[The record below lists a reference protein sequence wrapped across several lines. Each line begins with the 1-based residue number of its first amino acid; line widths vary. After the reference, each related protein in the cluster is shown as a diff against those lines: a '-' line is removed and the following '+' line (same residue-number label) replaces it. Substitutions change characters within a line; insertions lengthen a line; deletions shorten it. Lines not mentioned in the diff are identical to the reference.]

1 MVKLYKNRKNRKG
14 DFTLIEIKIL
24 DKYNTESKKK
34 INNVTHILMIFYTFI
49 NLFFSI
55 NLHSAET
62 ELGYIVIDEI
72 LINNNKI
79 PKSID
84 KNSITVFSNNNSDI
98 IVIAPE
104 DVIEIRFHLQNT
116 NKKKVPILFRTTLI
130 SSKDTSYQTYN
141 ANYITYSQF
150 KEDNYTFIVSAFNPQ
165 ISSFTKDK
173 MLKIRVSRLE
183 KKSLD
188 SLKSKMLLL
197 ASKDKLIDSLI
208 KIKAENKSMFSIGNI
223 LIFIFVILLIFLI
236 FLVIFNKNFAQKLK
250 SFKFM
255 ENNNID
261 NIEQLKSENTRL
273 RAELDALRGQI
284 DNMQSRSQELN
295 QKNVELEDN
304 VSKLSKT
311 KADLEDLQLQKD
323 ELFAV
328 IIHDI
333 KNPAALIK
341 SLVELLNSYDLN
353 SNEQQDVIN
362 DIIATTKRIV
372 SLSHEV
378 SRVLALEGGK
388 LRMEFEKFDVID
400 VVKDV
405 FRRNNIKVKE
415 KEQVASFSVDD
426 NISQLEADPQ
436 KLDEVLDNLYSNAI
450 KFTPINGSVQIKV
463 KEVDDAIVFEISD
476 TGPGLTE
483 GDLKN
488 AFQRG
493 AKLSAKPTS
502 GESSTGLGLWIVKK
516 LVEAHH
522 GKVWVRS
529 SIGKGSIFSFSM
541 PKTQE
546 DSNKIID
553 LN

>member
-1 MVKLYKNRKNRKG
+1 
-14 DFTLIEIKIL
+14 
-24 DKYNTESKKK
+24 
-34 INNVTHILMIFYTFI
+34 MIFYIFI

-197 ASKDKLIDSLI
+197 ASKDKLIDSLS
-208 KIKAENKSMFSIGNI
+208 KIKAENKSMFSTGNI

>member
-24 DKYNTESKKK
+24 NKYNTESKKK
-34 INNVTHILMIFYTFI
+34 INNVTHILMIFYIFI

-197 ASKDKLIDSLI
+197 ASKDKLIDSLS
-208 KIKAENKSMFSIGNI
+208 KIKAENKSIFSIGNI

>member
-1 MVKLYKNRKNRKG
+1 M
-14 DFTLIEIKIL
+14 IEIKIL

-34 INNVTHILMIFYTFI
+34 INNVTHILMIFYIFI

-197 ASKDKLIDSLI
+197 ASKDKLIDSLS
-208 KIKAENKSMFSIGNI
+208 KIKAENKSMFSTGNI

>member
-24 DKYNTESKKK
+24 NKYNTESKKK
-34 INNVTHILMIFYTFI
+34 INNVTHILMIFYIFI

-223 LIFIFVILLIFLI
+223 LIFIFVILLIFLL

>member
-24 DKYNTESKKK
+24 NKYNTESKKK

>member
-24 DKYNTESKKK
+24 NKYNTESKKK
-34 INNVTHILMIFYTFI
+34 INNVTHILMIFYIFI

-84 KNSITVFSNNNSDI
+84 KNSITIFSNNNSDI

-223 LIFIFVILLIFLI
+223 LIFIFVILLIFLL